1 MKKYTLGLL
10 AVVLAVFAS
19 AFSVK
24 SSPQTNQSDLYWFDH
39 GNTVQSISSVDVATQ
54 TDEETN
60 VCPGSGRPCKDG
72 YTSVTDLGNGNY
84 QAGGTKTSISKQ

>member
-1 MKKYTLGLL
+1 
-10 AVVLAVFAS
+10 
-19 AFSVK
+19 
-24 SSPQTNQSDLYWFDH
+24 
-39 GNTVQSISSVDVATQ
+39 VDVATQ